1 MGMMRDPT
9 LFGFKIRLEQKFH
22 SLEQKPAENIKIM
35 YLPRSSH
42 LRMKSAHYLHA
53 THFYGGYG
61 RKTQIIAMLLL
72 LLCIVVT
79 GFMLLFLPYIF
90 IPKLSHTTYKH
101 TRIRAV
107 QNILHLTPHDSWLCT
122 KSPLQFHFK
131 NPSGL
136 MKWHSRYIYHTYCN
150 WFAFRK
156 KDDEKNCVKTVIYPL
171 NLNATKVFLQT
182 FHCLSTKVPYET
194 FQHQVEKKYADTTN
208 IHFNSAKEAD

>member
-1 MGMMRDPT
+1 MMRDPT

-22 SLEQKPAENIKIM
+22 PLEQKPAENIKIM

-42 LRMKSAHYLHA
+42 LRIKSAHYLHA

-79 GFMLLFLPYIF
+79 GFMLLFLPSIF

-156 KDDEKNCVKTVIYPL
+156 KDDEKKLCQDCNIPIKSWRYKSVSSNVPL
-171 NLNATKVFLQT
+171 FADKSAIRNVSA
-182 FHCLSTKVPYET
+182 SSW
-194 FQHQVEKKYADTTN
+194 KKYADTTN